1 MAKKIISHSF
11 ISILFSLSNCFG
23 QSLTERFY
31 PKVCKCFEDNYSAEK
46 LDLNLLGKCFDLSS
60 DEDLNELEEY
70 MKQELDSTELS
81 LSYEDGLKAG
91 EKMGQQLFDELQE
104 PLVNNCDSYYRF
116 LIDCKKV
123 TLDNMSKGISKKEA
137 DSLSAIIK
145 NGDWT
150 EEVMWKMGSYQL
162 GLGNLK
168 KAKDNFNQSLDKNPQ
183 YLPSIFFLG
192 IVNDAEGDY
201 TKAID
206 RYNQVM
212 SKEENSLTFIVR
224 MFLEVAKRKVK
235 EK

>member
-1 MAKKIISHSF
+1 MDKKIISLSF
-11 ISILFSLSNCFG
+11 IFLLFSLNNCFG

-168 KAKDNFNQSLDKNPQ
+168 EAKNNFNQSLDKNPQ

-201 TKAID
+201 RKAID